1 MVDELT
7 IRVNSLPAYA
17 GRVYDATFRRLP
29 LALKATSYGHSFRVT
44 LYYPNILIPH
54 VGPDLEGLWGQRLP
68 YHFIIKKRLMA
79 QNKNGYDI
87 SKSLGLSFDLFW
99 IWSWA
104 KLRLVWGNSVSQF
117 LRWIPFPKIL
127 LILSHN
133 PRQQITTAFSLRTSD
148 FFATKGAYLASS
160 MESGSLC
167 PRVSGTKQD
176 KKLASSPAP
185 PKR

>member
-1 MVDELT
+1 MQIFTFFKVNDRSLMPIEHSTIGVALCEKLTPSELF
-7 IRVNSLPAYA
+7 S
-17 GRVYDATFRRLP
+17 
-29 LALKATSYGHSFRVT
+29 
-44 LYYPNILIPH
+44 
-54 VGPDLEGLWGQRLP
+54 
-68 YHFIIKKRLMA
+68 LMA
-79 QNKNGYDI
+79 KNKNGYDI

-104 KLRLVWGNSVSQF
+104 KLRLVLGNSVSQF

-133 PRQQITTAFSLRTSD
+133 PRRRQQITTAFSIKTSD

>member
-1 MVDELT
+1 MRSNYSAWMQLFTFFKVNDRSLMPIEHSTIGVALCEKLTPSELF
-7 IRVNSLPAYA
+7 S
-17 GRVYDATFRRLP
+17 
-29 LALKATSYGHSFRVT
+29 
-44 LYYPNILIPH
+44 
-54 VGPDLEGLWGQRLP
+54 
-68 YHFIIKKRLMA
+68 LMA

-104 KLRLVWGNSVSQF
+104 KLRLVLGNSVSQF
-117 LRWIPFPKIL
+117 LRWIPFPEIL

-133 PRQQITTAFSLRTSD
+133 PRQHITTAFSLKTSD

-167 PRVSGTKQD
+167 PRLSGTKQD
-176 KKLASSPAP
+176 KKLASNPAP

>member
-1 MVDELT
+1 MKNWNSKLLFTSSSQKRSNYSAWMQLFTFFKVNDRSLMPIEHSTIGVALCEKLTPSEL
-7 IRVNSLPAYA
+7 
-17 GRVYDATFRRLP
+17 F
-29 LALKATSYGHSFRVT
+29 SF
-44 LYYPNILIPH
+44 
-54 VGPDLEGLWGQRLP
+54 
-68 YHFIIKKRLMA
+68 MA

-133 PRQQITTAFSLRTSD
+133 PRQQITTAFSLKTSD
-148 FFATKGAYLASS
+148 FFCDKRGLPCVIN
-160 MESGSLC
+160 GV
-167 PRVSGTKQD
+167 RKFVSEGFWHEARQETG
-176 KKLASSPAP
+176 
-185 PKR
+185 

>member
-1 MVDELT
+1 MQLFKLCK
-7 IRVNSLPAYA
+7 VNARY
-17 GRVYDATFRRLP
+17 
-29 LALKATSYGHSFRVT
+29 
-44 LYYPNILIPH
+44 LIPIEH
-54 VGPDLEGLWGQRLP
+54 STIGVALCEKLTPSELFWS
-68 YHFIIKKRLMA
+68 MA

-133 PRQQITTAFSLRTSD
+133 PRQQITTAFSLKTSD